1 MKRMGWLRG
10 VLLREAGHATTTEW
24 LATLLCLSLAGGC
37 VSKKK
42 ADARAREAFLAG
54 QRQAAMSN
62 RQAQLQGPTVT
73 VLGEVRNALVR
84 WTLDLTLAKALVQA
98 EYYGKTDPTQI
109 VIQRDG
115 KEIVYDPKKL
125 LDGDD
130 VPLQPNDVI
139 QVGP

>member
-1 MKRMGWLRG
+1 MRIRGSRIGRWLRLPG
-10 VLLREAGHATTTEW
+10 NET
-24 LATLLCLSLAGGC
+24 LARLTMQLLCALLLGGC

-42 ADARAREAFLAG
+42 AEERARAAFFAG
-54 QRQAAMSN
+54 QKQAAMFN
-62 RQAQLQGPTVT
+62 RQTQLQGPTVT

-84 WTLDLTLAKALVQA
+84 WTLDLTLAKALVSA
-98 EYYGKTDPTQI
+98 EYYGRTDPGQI

-115 KEIVYDPKKL
+115 QEIVCDPKKL
-125 LDGDD
+125 LSGDD